1 MCFINDNEKMIPAFH
16 IYFSH
21 TIQECF
27 IKAKVNYRRKHKQ
40 NHMKLIKKQKDKH
53 EKKKGVFKSKW
64 LTLFKSLKEYKPGK
78 SQAT

>member
-1 MCFINDNEKMIPAFH
+1 
-16 IYFSH
+16 
-21 TIQECF
+21 
-27 IKAKVNYRRKHKQ
+27 
-40 NHMKLIKKQKDKH
+40 MKLIKKQKDKH